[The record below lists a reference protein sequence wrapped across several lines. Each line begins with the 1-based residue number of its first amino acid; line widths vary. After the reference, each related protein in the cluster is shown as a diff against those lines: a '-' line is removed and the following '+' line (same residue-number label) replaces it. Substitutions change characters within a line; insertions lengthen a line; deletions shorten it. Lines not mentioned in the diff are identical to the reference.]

1 MQNYECGM
9 LNGYSAF
16 FFLFCGAK
24 YLMSVC
30 HSSSSHVMPLWAG
43 VVAGIYECILLYHT
57 ILQHYTRQQ
66 TTTNDYCRQQTFVQ
80 RIGLDKV
87 CIFAAKHKDTALW
100 KQSKPTTKK

>member
-1 MQNYECGM
+1 MRPPKAKM
-9 LNGYSAF
+9 LSRNLVTAF
-16 FFLFCGAK
+16 FWFAR
-24 YLMSVC
+24 V
-30 HSSSSHVMPLWAG
+30 G

>member
-1 MQNYECGM
+1 MRPPKAKM
-9 LNGYSAF
+9 LSRNLVTALF
-16 FFLFCGAK
+16 FWFAR
-24 YLMSVC
+24 V
-30 HSSSSHVMPLWAG
+30 G

-87 CIFAAKHKDTALW
+87 CIFAAKQKTLHYG
-100 KQSKPTTKK
+100 SKANRQQRNKRLRQR

>member
-1 MQNYECGM
+1 MRPPKAKM
-9 LNGYSAF
+9 LSRNLVTAF
-16 FFLFCGAK
+16 FWFARG
-24 YLMSVC
+24 
-30 HSSSSHVMPLWAG
+30 G